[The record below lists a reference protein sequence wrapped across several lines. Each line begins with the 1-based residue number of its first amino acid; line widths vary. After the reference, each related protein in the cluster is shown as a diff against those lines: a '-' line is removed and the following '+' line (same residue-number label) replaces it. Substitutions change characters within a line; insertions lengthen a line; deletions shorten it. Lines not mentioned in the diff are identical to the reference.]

1 MKRISAFVSALALAS
16 IAVACSST
24 DAGIT
29 TSVKSQFAADDTVK
43 AYEIDV
49 TTNRGV
55 VTLQGDVDS
64 PAAKVAAVRIA
75 RATEGVREV
84 VDELTIDPD
93 GPEATTGI
101 DIDDNDVDVDVDVD
115 NDVEREADRAGDAA
129 QRGAARTGNAIER
142 GAEATGGAIKRG
154 AEATAD
160 AAKQG
165 GRAVRDAVTDDD
177 RDSDNDGK

>member
-1 MKRISAFVSALALAS
+1 MKRISAFVSALALAVL
-16 IAVACSST
+16 AVACSST

-29 TSVKSQFAADDTVK
+29 TSVKSKFAADDTVK

-49 TTNRGV
+49 TTHRGV

-64 PAAKVAAVRIA
+64 AAAKESAVRIA
-75 RATEGVREV
+75 RATEGVKDV
-84 VDELTIDPD
+84 VDELTINPD
-93 GPEATTGI
+93 GPEATSGI

-115 NDVEREADRAGDAA
+115 NDVEREADRAG
-129 QRGAARTGNAIER
+129 NAIER
-142 GAEATGGAIKRG
+142 GADATGNAIKRG

-177 RDSDNDGK
+177 RDSDNDGR

>member
-29 TSVKSQFAADDTVK
+29 TSVKSKFAADDTVK

-49 TTNRGV
+49 TTHRGV

-64 PAAKVAAVRIA
+64 AAAKEEAVRIA
-75 RATEGVREV
+75 RATEGVKEV
-84 VDELTIDPD
+84 VDELTVDPD

-101 DIDDNDVDVDVDVD
+101 DIDDTDVDVDVDVD
-115 NDVEREADRAGDAA
+115 NDAERQADSAGNAVER
-129 QRGAARTGNAIER
+129 GAEKTGNAIER
-142 GAEATGGAIKRG
+142 GAK
-154 AEATAD
+154 ATAD
-160 AAKQG
+160 AAKDA
-165 GRAVRDAVTDDD
+165 GRRAADAVTDDD

>member
-1 MKRISAFVSALALAS
+1 MKRISAFVSALALAT

-29 TSVKSQFAADDTVK
+29 TSVKSKFAADDTVK

-49 TTNRGV
+49 TTNRGI

-64 PAAKVAAVRIA
+64 AAAKETAVRIA
-75 RATEGVREV
+75 RATEGVKDV
-84 VDELTIDPD
+84 VDELTVNPD

-115 NDVEREADRAGDAA
+115 NDVER
-129 QRGAARTGNAIER
+129 
-142 GAEATGGAIKRG
+142 GAEATGNAVERGAEKTGNAIQRG

-160 AAKQG
+160 AARNAG
-165 GRAVRDAVTDDD
+165 RRAVDAVTDDD